1 MTKQGAH
8 RDHFLAFLILNAVA
22 SGFNMSWVEA
32 AARARTD
39 LARGLGFLREEM
51 VTWFTVAGGALQVPA
66 REAGGDKMTENWSLW
81 NRTTLLTQPR
91 NQLYRD
97 WAERPERHLILWK
110 HTLMAIKY

>member
-8 RDHFLAFLILNAVA
+8 GDHFLAFLILNAVA

-51 VTWFTVAGGALQVPA
+51 VT
-66 REAGGDKMTENWSLW
+66 
-81 NRTTLLTQPR
+81 
-91 NQLYRD
+91 
-97 WAERPERHLILWK
+97 
-110 HTLMAIKY
+110 